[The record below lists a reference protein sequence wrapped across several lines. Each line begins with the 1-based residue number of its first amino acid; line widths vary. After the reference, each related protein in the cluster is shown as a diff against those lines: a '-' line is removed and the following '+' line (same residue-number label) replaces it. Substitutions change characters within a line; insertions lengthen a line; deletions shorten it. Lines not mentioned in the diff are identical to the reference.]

1 MVTNGQIRSE
11 GLGGVVTGDLGPLA
25 WVLEETR
32 KSIDL
37 ATKSLKR
44 YARDAEAARG
54 VDLAAVDAS
63 QLRIA
68 RQHLHQVVGAL
79 DMVGQSLAAQMVRAM
94 ESAVQKYVLRPET
107 CSEAE
112 AAKLERAG
120 FALVDYLENQ
130 LSEKP
135 RAALGLFPQYKQVL
149 EMSGADRIHPAD
161 LWANTWRW
169 VDAATPAAAQ
179 RISYGPD
186 IRGRLDQRVLKI
198 MKRGDVNAA
207 SELSVVALGLADGE
221 TARQP
226 VIFWKLSAAFFEALA
241 KALVPM
247 DVYAKRGVAH
257 SFAVRVARARR
268 SERFRAACAGSPVL
282 CRSGSACAAQRRS
295 GRRCGQA
302 CLGPGQLRTR
312 QLRRVR
318 LRALRSGSAC
328 AGAPA
333 NRIGQGELV
342 RIGRRRH
349 GAPKGLRGSVWLGG

>member
-1 MVTNGQIRSE
+1 MVTNGQIRSDE
-11 GLGGVVTGDLGPLA
+11 LGGVVTGDLGPLA

-161 LWANTWRW
+161 LWANTWR
-169 VDAATPAAAQ
+169 
-179 RISYGPD
+179 
-186 IRGRLDQRVLKI
+186 
-198 MKRGDVNAA
+198 
-207 SELSVVALGLADGE
+207 
-221 TARQP
+221 
-226 VIFWKLSAAFFEALA
+226 
-241 KALVPM
+241 
-247 DVYAKRGVAH
+247 
-257 SFAVRVARARR
+257 
-268 SERFRAACAGSPVL
+268 
-282 CRSGSACAAQRRS
+282 
-295 GRRCGQA
+295 
-302 CLGPGQLRTR
+302 
-312 QLRRVR
+312 
-318 LRALRSGSAC
+318 
-328 AGAPA
+328 
-333 NRIGQGELV
+333 
-342 RIGRRRH
+342 
-349 GAPKGLRGSVWLGG
+349 